1 MFTLTGINLSLHSLT
16 PLAKMGSPVR
26 LPPSDPLSQKP
37 GCTAFLADRPCAGPS
52 YALASPANQKGA
64 TECLAKNVTQSFIV
78 PDVHAVILGTTTSK
92 NHSACTIAGP
102 AGCSGRSWSI
112 PIPSFRHKKT
122 LADGKLDKDLKA
134 E

>member
-52 YALASPANQKGA
+52 YALASLSDRKGA
-64 TECLAKNVTQSFIV
+64 RQCLAKNVTQSSI
-78 PDVHAVILGTTTSK
+78 DLDAHAVILGTTTSK
-92 NHSACTIAGP
+92 NHSECIIAGP

-112 PIPSFRHKKT
+112 PIPSFRLKKT
-122 LADGKLDKDLKA
+122 LADDRFDRFKNA
-134 E
+134 N